1 MKEVKKMNAVLKI
14 SYLENKVKDLT
25 ERIEILELKVK
36 QMTTKLVKVDKNLTA
51 LWGKVK
57 I

>member
-1 MKEVKKMNAVLKI
+1 MNAVLKI